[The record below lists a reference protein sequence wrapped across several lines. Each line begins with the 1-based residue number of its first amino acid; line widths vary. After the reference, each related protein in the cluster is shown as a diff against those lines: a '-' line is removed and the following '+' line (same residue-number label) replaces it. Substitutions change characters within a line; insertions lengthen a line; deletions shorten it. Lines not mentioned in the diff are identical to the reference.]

1 MKPKTS
7 FAEQAA
13 TTLARAGV
21 GAEEMDAATDDR
33 IVLAMKAALRTRARR
48 RMQRRVAIGLG
59 VVALAAGVV
68 LAVSRSSPHADV
80 VATPVA
86 SAPTRVPS
94 AVARAIRGDV
104 LRVTKAGSTSLAVGG
119 EVDIGDRIVA
129 LQDAALELGLPTGT
143 RLSLEGGG
151 DVTLLGDAPTQVLG
165 LAAGSMRAEVVKLQ
179 AGERFIVRT
188 SDAEV
193 EVRGTTFRIGFAI
206 PDPNCGH
213 GTTTRVNVDEGV
225 VTVRASGHEWTVSA
239 PDSWPECTPAAPPSG
254 TPSALAVSPP
264 KPRRTS
270 DLAAQ
275 NDLFDQA
282 MAAKRRGDRAVAIGL
297 FDRLLTTYP
306 ASPLAEQAFS
316 ERAKLIAA
324 ADAGH

>member
-1 MKPKTS
+1 
-7 FAEQAA
+7 
-13 TTLARAGV
+13 
-21 GAEEMDAATDDR
+21 
-33 IVLAMKAALRTRARR
+33 
-48 RMQRRVAIGLG
+48 
-59 VVALAAGVV
+59 
-68 LAVSRSSPHADV
+68 
-80 VATPVA
+80 
-86 SAPTRVPS
+86 
-94 AVARAIRGDV
+94 
-104 LRVTKAGSTSLAVGG
+104 
-119 EVDIGDRIVA
+119 
-129 LQDAALELGLPTGT
+129 
-143 RLSLEGGG
+143 
-151 DVTLLGDAPTQVLG
+151 
-165 LAAGSMRAEVVKLQ
+165 
-179 AGERFIVRT
+179 VRT